1 MKPEGL
7 HTNEEN
13 MKMFT
18 KQDLRRLILPLII
31 EQILLVAVGMADTIM
46 ISSVGEAAVSG
57 VSLVDNVNVLLIN
70 LFTALATGGAVV
82 AGHSLGEGSKER
94 ASEAAE
100 QLLLFVSVASVVIML
115 ALLAGRSWILTHVFG
130 RIEADV
136 MADAR
141 LYLLITAFSIPFIAV
156 YNAGAAIFRAMSDSR
171 TSMLV
176 SLIMNG
182 VNILGNALLI
192 YGMGR
197 GVEGAAI
204 PTLVSR
210 MLAAVIIVVL
220 LRNQSLD
227 IHLRRGQRPGLKKEI
242 IGKICFIGIPNSLEN
257 SVFQL
262 GKIMVLSLVTSFG
275 TTALAANAVAN
286 NIALFQIIPGMAIG
300 YAIVTVVS
308 QCVGARRYDE
318 ARYYTKLLMKYIYA
332 GMWAVNLAVVFI
344 CPLIVRAYHLSA
356 ATGELTA
363 KILIYHALCCMV
375 IWPLSFSLPNTL
387 RAAGD
392 VKITLVVSLL
402 SMWIFRIGF
411 SFLLGKE
418 LGWGVFGIWVAMTID
433 WLFRAVLFVIR
444 YWRGRWQDIRF

>member
-1 MKPEGL
+1 
-7 HTNEEN
+7 
-13 MKMFT
+13 MFT
-18 KQDLRRLILPLII
+18 KRDLRKLILPLIV

-70 LFTALATGGAVV
+70 LFTALATGGAVI

-100 QLLLFVSVASVVIML
+100 QLLLFVSAASILIML
-115 ALLAGRSWILTHVFG
+115 VLLLSRSWILTHVFG

-176 SLIMNG
+176 SLLMNG
-182 VNILGNALLI
+182 VNIAGNALLI
-192 YGMGR
+192 YGLGL

-210 MLAAVIIVVL
+210 ILAAAVITML
-220 LRNQSLD
+220 LRNQKLD
-227 IHLRRGQRPGLKKEI
+227 IHLRKGQKICFKKGI
-242 IGKICFIGIPNSLEN
+242 IRRICFIGIPNSLEN

-308 QCVGARRYDE
+308 QCVGARNYKE
-318 ARYYTKLLMKYIYA
+318 ARYYTKLLLKYIYA
-332 GMWAVNLAVVFI
+332 GMWLVNLVVIFI
-344 CPLIVRAYHLSA
+344 CPLIVRAYHLST
-356 ATGELTA
+356 ATGDLTT
-363 KILIYHALCCMV
+363 KILIYHAFCCMT

-392 VKITLVVSLL
+392 VKVTLVVSLL
-402 SMWIFRIGF
+402 SMWIFRVGF
-411 SFLLGKE
+411 SVLLGKYLE
-418 LGWGVFGIWVAMTID
+418 WGVFGIWVAMTID

-444 YWRGRWQDIRF
+444 YCRGKWQEIHF

>member
-1 MKPEGL
+1 
-7 HTNEEN
+7 
-13 MKMFT
+13 MFT
-18 KQDLRRLILPLII
+18 KQDLRKLILPLII
-31 EQILLVAVGMADTIM
+31 EQVLLVAVGMADTIM

-57 VSLVDNVNVLLIN
+57 VSLVDTVNVLLIN

-94 ASEAAE
+94 ACEAAE
-100 QLLLFVSVASVVIML
+100 QLLMFVSLASIGIML
-115 ALLAGRSWILTHVFG
+115 VLLAGRSWILTHVFG
-130 RIEADV
+130 KIEADV

-182 VNILGNALLI
+182 VNIAGNALLI
-192 YGMGR
+192 YGLKM

-210 MLAAVIIVVL
+210 ILAAVIITVL
-220 LRNQSLD
+220 LRNQGLD
-227 IHLRRGQRPGLKKEI
+227 IHLRRGEKLYPKKKI
-242 IGKICFIGIPNSLEN
+242 IRKICFIGIPNSLEN

-300 YAIVTVVS
+300 YGIVTVVS
-308 QCVGARRYDE
+308 QCVGARQYDE
-318 ARYYTKLLMKYIYA
+318 ARYYTKLLLKYIYA
-332 GMWAVNLAVVFI
+332 GMWIVNLVVIFI

-356 ATGELTA
+356 ATGGLTT
-363 KILIYHALCCMV
+363 KILIYHAFCCMA

-392 VKITLVVSLL
+392 VKVTMIVSLV

-411 SFLLGKE
+411 SFLLGRY
-418 LGWGVFGIWVAMTID
+418 LQWGVFGIWVAMTID
-433 WLFRAVLFVIR
+433 WLFRAILFVLR
-444 YWRGRWQDIRF
+444 YWRGKWQEIRF

>member
-1 MKPEGL
+1 
-7 HTNEEN
+7 
-13 MKMFT
+13 MFSR
-18 KQDLRRLILPLII
+18 QDLRKLIFPLII

-57 VSLVDNVNVLLIN
+57 VSLVDTINVLLIN

-100 QLLLFVSVASVVIML
+100 QLFLFTSLASLGIML
-115 ALLAGRSWILTHVFG
+115 LLLGSHSWILTHVFG
-130 RIEADV
+130 KIEADV

-171 TSMLV
+171 TSMIV
-176 SLIMNG
+176 SMIMNG
-182 VNILGNALLI
+182 VNIAGNALLI

-210 MLAAVIIVVL
+210 ILAAVLITLL
-220 LRNQSLD
+220 LRNPKRE
-227 IHLRRGQRPGLKKEI
+227 IHLRRGMRPRFQKKI
-242 IGKICFIGIPNSLEN
+242 IRKICFIGIPNSVEN

-262 GKIMVLSLVTSFG
+262 GKILVLSLVAGFG
-275 TTALAANAVAN
+275 TTALTANAVAG
-286 NIALFQIIPGMAIG
+286 NIGMFQILPGMAIG
-300 YAIVTVVS
+300 YAVVTVVS
-308 QCVGARRYDE
+308 QCVGARNYDE
-318 ARYYTKLLMKYIYA
+318 AKYYTKLLIKYMYA
-332 GMWAVNLAVVFI
+332 GMWFVNIIVIFI

-356 ATGELTA
+356 ETGTLTTQL
-363 KILIYHALCCMV
+363 LIYHAAACMT
-375 IWPLSFSLPNTL
+375 IWIPSFGLPNTL

-392 VKITLVVSLL
+392 VKVTLAVSML
-402 SMWIFRIGF
+402 SMWTFRIGF
-411 SFLLGKE
+411 SFLLGKY

-444 YWRGRWQDIRF
+444 YCRGKWQEIRF